1 MPSAARNLAF
11 DVLVVG
17 AGPAGIAAACA
28 ASESGARTAI
38 VDANPSPG
46 GQIWRADSV
55 NHKASARSSGDA
67 SSQWRARLLASAATI
82 ISGAEIVAAAEA
94 NLLIAE
100 SLTGTLS
107 LRYKKLIIATGARE
121 RFLPFPGWTLPGVM
135 GAGGL
140 QALVKAG
147 LPISGA
153 RVVVAGTGPLLLA
166 VAAHLRADG
175 ARIESICEQA
185 AQKRINSFAAKLASH
200 PGKFFQALQL
210 RALLA
215 GIPYRTGTWPVRAGG
230 DDKIEWVEVSNG
242 SETRRIECDY
252 LACGFDLVPNTEL
265 AQLLGCRIENG
276 CVAVDESMQTSAENV
291 FCAGEPLG
299 IGGLETS
306 LIEGQIAGFSAAGK
320 LQPAASLVPARRNAR
335 RFAALLGQTF
345 ALRGELRNLPEAE
358 TFVCRCEDVTYA
370 KLQSYSNWRDA
381 KLQTR
386 CGMGPCQG
394 RVCAPATQFL
404 FGWQPDSVRPPIF
417 PSRIDSL
424 IGVSEFSET
433 HLTV

>member
-1 MPSAARNLAF
+1 MPNAVRNLAF

-17 AGPAGIAAACA
+17 AGPAGIAAGCA
-28 ASESGARTAI
+28 ASESGARAAV

-46 GQIWRADSV
+46 GQIWRANFVRHES
-55 NHKASARSSGDA
+55 SPRSSGDA
-67 SSQWRARLLASAATI
+67 ASKWRARIMASGATL
-82 ISGAEIVAAAEA
+82 ISGTEIVAAPEP

-100 SLTGTLS
+100 SLAGATA
-107 LRYKKLIIATGARE
+107 LRFKKLIIATGARE

-140 QALVKAG
+140 QALVKSG

-153 RVVVAGTGPLLLA
+153 RVVVAGSGPLLLA

-185 AQKRINSFAAKLASH
+185 AQKHINSFAAKLASH

-210 RALLA
+210 RTVLA
-215 GIPYRTGTWPVRAGG
+215 GIPYSTGTWPVRAGG
-230 DDKIEWVEVSNG
+230 AEKIEWVEVSNG

-252 LACGFDLVPNTEL
+252 LACGFGLVPNTEL
-265 AQLLGCRIENG
+265 AQLLGCRLTNG
-276 CVAVDESMQTSAENV
+276 SVAVNESMQTSVENV
-291 FCAGEPLG
+291 YCAGEPLG

-306 LIEGQIAGFSAAGK
+306 LIEGQIAGYSAGGAPQRASS
-320 LQPAASLVPARRNAR
+320 LAAARTKAR
-335 RFAALLGQTF
+335 QFAMLLGQTF
-345 ALRGELRNLPEAE
+345 ALRSELRKLAEPE

-370 KLQSYSNWRDA
+370 KLRPYANWRDA

-394 RVCAPATQFL
+394 RVCGPATQFL

-417 PSRIDSL
+417 PARIDSL
-424 IGVSEFSET
+424 IGASEYSDT
-433 HLTV
+433 QLTV

>member
-1 MPSAARNLAF
+1 MPNGARNLAF
-11 DVLVVG
+11 EVLVVG
-17 AGPAGIAAACA
+17 AGPAGITAACA
-28 ASESGARTAI
+28 AVESRARTAV

-46 GQIWRADSV
+46 GQIWRANSV
-55 NHKASARSSGDA
+55 NHESSPRLSNRASTK
-67 SSQWRARLLASAATI
+67 WRARLLASDATL
-82 ISGAEIVAAAEA
+82 ISGAEIIAAPEP
-94 NLLIAE
+94 NLLVAE
-100 SLTGTLS
+100 SLTGAMA
-107 LRYKKLIIATGARE
+107 LRYKKLIVATGARE

-140 QALVKAG
+140 QALVKSG

-175 ARIESICEQA
+175 ARIESICEQTS
-185 AQKRINSFAAKLASH
+185 QKHINSFASKLTSH

-215 GIPYRTGTWPVRAGG
+215 GIPYCTGTWPVRVGG
-230 DDKIEWVEVSNG
+230 DEKIEWVEVSNG
-242 SETRRIECDY
+242 SEIRRIECDY

-265 AQLLGCRIENG
+265 AQLLGCRLTNG
-276 CVAVDESMQTSAENV
+276 AVAVNESMQTSVENV

-306 LIEGQIAGFSAAGK
+306 LIEGQIAGHSAGGDAQRAK
-320 LQPAASLVPARRNAR
+320 ALFPARKKAR
-335 RFAALLGQTF
+335 EFAHLLAGTF
-345 ALRGELRNLPEAE
+345 ALRAELRDLAE
-358 TFVCRCEDVTYA
+358 GNTFVCRCEDVTYS
-370 KLQSYSNWRDA
+370 KLQAYANWRDA

-394 RVCAPATQFL
+394 RVCGPATQFL

-417 PSRIDSL
+417 PARIDSL
-424 IGVSEFSET
+424 IGVSEYSES